1 MIAVHAPMLFD
12 GEILRREVT
21 VVVEGQRIATLAD
34 SPPPGAICERLPE
47 GTILSP
53 GFVDLQVNGGG
64 GVLFNDE
71 PNIDS
76 LRKIAEAHARAG
88 TTALLPTLISAPRPL
103 LDRALHTARDAIAQS
118 VPGIAGLHIEGPF
131 ISPARPGIHPRENI
145 TTLTDSDVEDLTA
158 PFPGRLLLT
167 LAPETAPAGGIRR
180 LADAGIAVFAGHTDA
195 SYEQAVAGLE
205 AGITGFT
212 HIFNAMS
219 QFASRA
225 PGTVGAALDDERAFA
240 GLIVDGYHVHP
251 ASMRVA
257 VRALGSRRLFLVSD
271 AMPTAA
277 SDIHEFILAG
287 RRIRLADGRLTDDS
301 GTLAGA
307 QLTMAD
313 AVRNAVRLLGIG
325 PEDALRMAT
334 STPVRAVRLTGY
346 GTIAPGARAD
356 LVALDPELRVIAVWQ
371 GGVRL

>member
-1 MIAVHAPMLFD
+1 MLFD

-21 VVVEGQRIATLAD
+21 VVIEGQRISTLTG
-34 SPPPGAICERLPE
+34 SPPAGVSCERLPE
-47 GTILSP
+47 GTVLSP
-53 GFVDLQVNGGG
+53 GFVDLQINGGG

-71 PNIDS
+71 ANIAG
-76 LRKIAEAHARAG
+76 LRRIAEAHARAG

-103 LDRALHTARDAIAQS
+103 MDRALHAVRDAIAQS

-131 ISPARPGIHPRENI
+131 ISPARPGIHPPENI
-145 TTLTDSDVEDLTA
+145 TALTDVDVEHLTA

-167 LAPETAPAGGIRR
+167 LAPEVVDAATIRR
-180 LADAGIAVFAGHTDA
+180 LADAGVVLFAGHTDT
-195 SYEQAVAGLE
+195 SYEQACVGLE
-205 AGITGFT
+205 AGIVGFT
-212 HIFNAMS
+212 HLFNAMS
-219 QFASRA
+219 QFTSRA
-225 PGTVGAALDDERAFA
+225 PGAVGAALHDNRAFA

-251 ASMRVA
+251 TSMRVA
-257 VRALGSRRLFLVSD
+257 LRAMGSRRLFLVSD

-277 SDIHEFILAG
+277 CDIREFTLAG

-325 PEDALRMAT
+325 LEDALRMAT
-334 STPVRAVRLTGY
+334 ATPARAARLAGY

-356 LVALDPELRVIAVWQ
+356 LVALDPDLRVTAVWQ
-371 GGVRL
+371 GGVWV